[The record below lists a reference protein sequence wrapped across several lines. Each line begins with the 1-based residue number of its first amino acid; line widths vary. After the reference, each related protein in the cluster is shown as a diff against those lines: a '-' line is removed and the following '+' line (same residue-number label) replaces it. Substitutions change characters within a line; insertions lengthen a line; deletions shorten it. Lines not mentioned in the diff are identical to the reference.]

1 MCTFSL
7 KPTFMYNMH
16 NINTFM
22 YNISCYMLIWVYNK
36 IEQTERKQQFKNHG
50 RFMIIRLCRRRYIGL
65 YTSCIIS
72 CNCFHYNT
80 NFERKRIY
88 VCFCVF
94 WIPKTISQSFKLIY
108 HIHSFM
114 INTNTCEFSFLE
126 YEAIIILKFH
136 RTCCLP

>member
-94 WIPKTISQSFKLIY
+94 WIPKKSVKVLNWYIIY
-108 HIHSFM
+108 IHLWS
-114 INTNTCEFSFLE
+114 IQ
-126 YEAIIILKFH
+126 ILVNFPSWNM
-136 RTCCLP
+136 RP